1 MRKVNKHL
9 LKSSQYYKSCETC
22 VVQLRSRRKITAR
35 SGFVMLIF
43 HMGRRC
49 FGGSRP
55 LLTKRTCKAH
65 KATLLQK
72 SSLSVPP
79 DSFKRV
85 SVHLTTSYESRNS
98 TAIVTHGGMIGDVII
113 CIFVIRFDV
122 LSVIFFRIRDSDSS
136 VLPMEQLLC

>member
-1 MRKVNKHL
+1 M
-9 LKSSQYYKSCETC
+9 
-22 VVQLRSRRKITAR
+22 
-35 SGFVMLIF
+35 
-43 HMGRRC
+43 
-49 FGGSRP
+49 
-55 LLTKRTCKAH
+55 TKRTRKAH

>member
-1 MRKVNKHL
+1 MRGSITFQTENNSAIGLCYANISYGKTMFWWKQTR
-9 LKSSQYYKSCETC
+9 K
-22 VVQLRSRRKITAR
+22 LRPQ
-35 SGFVMLIF
+35 V
-43 HMGRRC
+43 
-49 FGGSRP
+49 
-55 LLTKRTCKAH
+55 TKRTRKAH